1 MPQGQDL
8 PPEPDRPAVDVDVLR
23 TLFLSPGDWIHRRV
37 ESVLMSPDGVTRR
50 KVSLDVDLAVR
61 APWPADGAGRLLV
74 PVTIQAKQPLR
85 NFDAVCQ
92 GDPVPVLS
100 TEDNGALAELL
111 LRGLI
116 PEQLPLAEAA
126 VLADDHVPAI
136 VHAPELLVEDAL
148 DGFWAYCE
156 HLRAV
161 VQELVDRGRLPAEDA
176 EHWEADL
183 ALFTT
188 VADQLARGFLLTFA
202 LPAEFAGRRL
212 VLKYSMDEQYAAGRR
227 PRARDRLRHCWMPW
241 VGRVGLHE
249 LASCRSFHLELTVP
263 PEVRLHEFTVLSHEG
278 GRPGGPGGSHRA
290 VDRVLAEDRA
300 VRRWPGAVRGH
311 LALRPTSRFDD
322 AFCEMVILP
331 ARQGITAFAS
341 VAVSLITAVLL
352 LVGLV
357 ATVREHVLGPGWQVP
372 SAAASIVMSVV
383 AVLLSWINRQ
393 PEHDISVRVMRP
405 LRYALNLEALVMLML
420 AGAASVPFTPVA
432 AAAYWSVLVLL
443 HVLSLVLVARTWWVR
458 RSVDRGWFTSRAR
471 RHGR

>member
-1 MPQGQDL
+1 MPQGQVP
-8 PPEPDRPAVDVDVLR
+8 PPEPERTAVDVDVLR
-23 TLFLSPGDWIHRRV
+23 TLFLSPRDWIHRRV

-50 KVSLDVDLAVR
+50 KVSLDVDLA
-61 APWPADGAGRLLV
+61 AHDPWPADAAGRLLV

-85 NFDAVCQ
+85 NFDAVCE
-92 GDPVPVLS
+92 GEPAPVLS
-100 TEDNGALAELL
+100 TEDNGALAEAL

-116 PEQLPLAEAA
+116 PEQLPPAEAA
-126 VLADDHVPAI
+126 VLAEQHVPAV
-136 VHAPELLVEDAL
+136 VHVPELLVEDAL
-148 DGFWAYCE
+148 DGFRAHCE

-161 VQELVDRGRLPAEDA
+161 VQELIDRGRLPAEDA
-176 EHWEADL
+176 ENWDGDF

-202 LPAEFAGRRL
+202 LPAELAGRRL
-212 VLKYSMDEQYAAGRR
+212 VLKYAMDEQYAAGSR

-241 VGRVGLHE
+241 VGRVGLHD

-263 PEVRLHEFTVLSHEG
+263 AEVRLHEFTVLSSDDD
-278 GRPGGPGGSHRA
+278 RPAAPAGSHRA
-290 VDRVLAEDRA
+290 VHRVLAEDRT

-341 VAVSLITAVLL
+341 VAVSLVTAVLL
-352 LVGLV
+352 LVGVVALV
-357 ATVREHVLGPGWQVP
+357 PQQVLGPGWQVP

-393 PEHDISVRVMRP
+393 PEHDLSVRVMRP
-405 LRYALNLEALVMLML
+405 LRYALNLEAFVMLML
-420 AGAASVPFTPVA
+420 AGAASVPFTA
-432 AAAYWSVLVLL
+432 AAAGAYWALLLLL
-443 HVLSLVLVARTWWVR
+443 HVLSLVLVVRTWWVR
-458 RSVDRGWFTSRAR
+458 RAVDRGRYTARAR
-471 RHGR
+471 RHGP

>member
-1 MPQGQDL
+1 MPQGQVP
-8 PPEPDRPAVDVDVLR
+8 PPEPERTAVDVDVLR
-23 TLFLSPGDWIHRRV
+23 TLFLSPRDWIHRRV

-50 KVSLDVDLAVR
+50 KVSLDVDLA
-61 APWPADGAGRLLV
+61 AHDPWPADAAGRLLV

-85 NFDAVCQ
+85 NFDAVCE
-92 GDPVPVLS
+92 GEPAPVLS

-116 PEQLPLAEAA
+116 PEQLPPAEAA
-126 VLADDHVPAI
+126 VLAEQHVPAV
-136 VHAPELLVEDAL
+136 VHVPELLVEDAL
-148 DGFWAYCE
+148 DGFWAHCE

-161 VQELVDRGRLPAEDA
+161 VQELIDRGRLPAEDA
-176 EHWEADL
+176 ENWDGDF

-202 LPAEFAGRRL
+202 LPAELAGRRL
-212 VLKYSMDEQYAAGRR
+212 VLKYAMDEQYAAGSR

-241 VGRVGLHE
+241 VGRVGLHD

-263 PEVRLHEFTVLSHEG
+263 AEVRLHEFTVLSSDED
-278 GRPGGPGGSHRA
+278 RSDAPAGSHRA
-290 VDRVLAEDRA
+290 VHRVLAEDRTA
-300 VRRWPGAVRGH
+300 RRWPGAVRGH

-341 VAVSLITAVLL
+341 VAVSLVTAVLL
-352 LVGLV
+352 LVGVVALV
-357 ATVREHVLGPGWQVP
+357 PQQVLGPGWQVP

-393 PEHDISVRVMRP
+393 PEHDLSVRVMRP
-405 LRYALNLEALVMLML
+405 LRYALNLEAFVMLML
-420 AGAASVPFTPVA
+420 AGAASVPFTA
-432 AAAYWSVLVLL
+432 AAAGAYWSLLLLL

-458 RSVDRGWFTSRAR
+458 RAVDRGRYTARAR
-471 RHGR
+471 RHGP

>member
-148 DGFWAYCE
+148 DGF
-156 HLRAV
+156 
-161 VQELVDRGRLPAEDA
+161 
-176 EHWEADL
+176 
-183 ALFTT
+183 
-188 VADQLARGFLLTFA
+188 
-202 LPAEFAGRRL
+202 
-212 VLKYSMDEQYAAGRR
+212 
-227 PRARDRLRHCWMPW
+227 
-241 VGRVGLHE
+241 
-249 LASCRSFHLELTVP
+249 
-263 PEVRLHEFTVLSHEG
+263 
-278 GRPGGPGGSHRA
+278 
-290 VDRVLAEDRA
+290 
-300 VRRWPGAVRGH
+300 
-311 LALRPTSRFDD
+311 
-322 AFCEMVILP
+322 
-331 ARQGITAFAS
+331 
-341 VAVSLITAVLL
+341 
-352 LVGLV
+352 
-357 ATVREHVLGPGWQVP
+357 
-372 SAAASIVMSVV
+372 
-383 AVLLSWINRQ
+383 
-393 PEHDISVRVMRP
+393 
-405 LRYALNLEALVMLML
+405 
-420 AGAASVPFTPVA
+420 
-432 AAAYWSVLVLL
+432 
-443 HVLSLVLVARTWWVR
+443 
-458 RSVDRGWFTSRAR
+458 
-471 RHGR
+471 

>member
-1 MPQGQDL
+1 MPQGQVP
-8 PPEPDRPAVDVDVLR
+8 PPEPAGTAVDVDVLR
-23 TLFLSPGDWIHRRV
+23 TLFLSPAGWIHRRV

-50 KVSLDVDLAVR
+50 KVSLDVDLA
-61 APWPADGAGRLLV
+61 AHDPWPADAAGRLLV

-85 NFDAVCQ
+85 NFDAVCE
-92 GDPVPVLS
+92 GEPAPVLG

-126 VLADDHVPAI
+126 LLAEQHVPAI
-136 VHAPELLVEDAL
+136 VHVPELLVEDAL
-148 DGFWAYCE
+148 DRFWAHCE

-161 VQELVDRGRLPAEDA
+161 VHELIALGRLSAEDA
-176 EHWEADL
+176 ENWDGDF

-188 VADQLARGFLLTFA
+188 VADQLARGFLLTFV
-202 LPAEFAGRRL
+202 LPAELAGRRL
-212 VLKYSMDEQYAAGRR
+212 VLKYAMDEQYAAGRR
-227 PRARDRLRHCWMPW
+227 SRAQDRLRHCWKPW
-241 VGRVGLHE
+241 VGRVGLHD

-263 PEVRLHEFTVLSHEG
+263 AEVRLHEFTVLSAEDDRSG
-278 GRPGGPGGSHRA
+278 TVPDRA
-290 VDRVLAEDRA
+290 VDRVLAEDRI
-300 VRRWPGAVRGH
+300 VQRWPGAVRGH

-352 LVGLV
+352 LVGVV
-357 ATVREHVLGPGWQVP
+357 AAAPERVLGPGWQVP

-393 PEHDISVRVMRP
+393 PEHDLSVRVMRP
-405 LRYALNLEALVMLML
+405 LRYALNLEAFVMLML
-420 AGAASVPFTPVA
+420 AGAASVPFTPGA
-432 AAAYWSVLVLL
+432 AGAYWALLLLL
-443 HVLSLVLVARTWWVR
+443 HTLSLVLVVRTWWVR
-458 RSVDRGWFTSRAR
+458 RAVDRGRYTARAR
-471 RHGR
+471 RRGP